1 MKNFLFIIL
10 FLMGLF
16 FLSFSTF
23 NNCQAY
29 DNPLPYMNLTS
40 LAEGILTSVQGLVG
54 WLAVIFIVIGGVLYM
69 TASGKENQLTLA
81 KNTIVAS
88 LIGLSLAVGGPSLL
102 KEIKD
107 LASVGTTDVD
117 IDSYNTVSDILLN
130 ILDFILTLIV
140 ILTSLALI
148 YSGLS
153 YLGAGG
159 DSTKIDKAKKIFLY
173 SITGLLIAGSS
184 LVLIRFVL
192 NLLEGTL

>member
-1 MKNFLFIIL
+1 
-10 FLMGLF
+10 
-16 FLSFSTF
+16 
-23 NNCQAY
+23 
-29 DNPLPYMNLTS
+29 
-40 LAEGILTSVQGLVG
+40 
-54 WLAVIFIVIGGVLYM
+54 M

-192 NLLEGTL
+192 NLLEGTLWKKSKLYF